1 MQNFDDNLLINLNEN
16 KISRFILILFF
27 FIKLRMHDNKK
38 ICFLLKK
45 IYIDKKR
52 KNYTSNCFSMEY
64 KLFIFLTKNNF
75 IIVN

>member
-27 FIKLRMHDNKK
+27 FIKLRTHDNKK

-45 IYIDKKR
+45 IYINKKR

-64 KLFIFLTKNNF
+64 KLFIFLTKIFF